1 MARTRWPAVDGRVA
15 LLGGLLALT
24 LAFTLWV
31 VPLATAP
38 SAPDT
43 VLGAAQLTWWA
54 LWNAVAIL
62 LVHLV
67 VRPPQG

>member
-1 MARTRWPAVDGRVA
+1 
-15 LLGGLLALT
+15 LT

-38 SAPDT
+38 SVPDT
-43 VLGAAQLTWWA
+43 ILGATQLTWWA

-67 VRPPQG
+67 VRPPRG